1 MRTWMV
7 ASWVSV
13 FLTGCASVLSP
24 EPNSSEMQVVLSC
37 GEYVNVPGQC
47 LLRMGDE
54 QARIQAPGTVRLVG
68 QLKSVQMTCESMYF
82 SAHSMTVYPMPRPAM
97 AGNLVVGGL
106 VGVAVDSATGKGW
119 TFPAK
124 VEMNVPVCFK

>member
-1 MRTWMV
+1 ML

-13 FLTGCASVLSP
+13 FLTGCASVFSP
-24 EPNSSEMQVVLSC
+24 EPNASEMQIVLSC
-37 GEYVNVPGQC
+37 GEYANVPGQC

-54 QARIQAPGTVRLVG
+54 EARIQAPGKVRLVG
-68 QLKSVQMTCESMYF
+68 QMKSVQMTCESMYF
-82 SAHSMTVYPMPRPAM
+82 SPHSMTVYPLPRPTM

-119 TFPAK
+119 TFPSQ
-124 VEMNVPVCFK
+124 VEMRLPACFR